1 MSRYLQSLMRRGRI
15 LQFERE
21 DCGVKCFRIGISG
34 QFLPDNE
41 QLKKN
46 PTGIKLWDK
55 KKNT

>member
-1 MSRYLQSLMRRGRI
+1 MRRGRI